1 MAPEKCHVLP
11 PGVDRNAEL
20 GSAES
25 IIAWVTIGAD
35 SSMKVVF
42 ELYGRGELLQ
52 GSQDWRPAGT
62 TGTERRERAEK
73 KPAAKAA
80 FTCIIAHLRS
90 QIEIL
95 DMIIDSYGRALKG
108 IRATNRDEDPIKPA
122 DPYLLHDLRRFSS
135 NVPYDRTKR
144 IV

>member
-1 MAPEKCHVLP
+1 MAPEKCHVLL

-20 GSAES
+20 GSAEG

-62 TGTERRERAEK
+62 TGTTGTERRERAEK

-80 FTCIIAHLRS
+80 ITCIIAHLRS

-95 DMIIDSYGRALKG
+95 DTIIDSYGRALKG
-108 IRATNRDEDPIKPA
+108 IRATNRDRRSDQTRF
-122 DPYLLHDLRRFSS
+122 DPYLT
-135 NVPYDRTKR
+135 P
-144 IV
+144 